1 MTLHA
6 SSIKWKERCTY
17 ACFPYWKLQSKNY
30 PVIYIRLP
38 SFCPSTSQYRLTDF
52 LAGVICKKKIW
63 ELKITFVNVQTYSC
77 LKHFLYFRHCW
88 NEMLSRNFCILQF
101 YFISFVLFSLFLS
114 LFSFPFWTWMMGFY
128 CCCCIFVENKIFR
141 EKAPYEFFVFFFS
154 CAALPHRMSG
164 RNKINLN
171 QKKLQSCNKTSF
183 SLSCPSFLCVF
194 HNTNFSFL
202 LFLLIY
208 FRKWDLF
215 SSFRPDIMPLCNFIC
230 AAQRTKKLKTFF
242 LDVTIERAPK
252 NYFQYACINF
262 IPDIRQT
269 LISAL
274 CCWFFSCSFRVLFLF
289 FIFFFSLRFL
299 CLLME
304 LRS

>member
-1 MTLHA
+1 M
-6 SSIKWKERCTY
+6 
-17 ACFPYWKLQSKNY
+17 
-30 PVIYIRLP
+30 P

-101 YFISFVLFSLFLS
+101 YFISFVLLSPSSS
-114 LFSFPFWTWMMGFY
+114 LFSRFLFGPEWWVFIVVVAFSSRIKY
-128 CCCCIFVENKIFR
+128 FVKKHHMNFL
-141 EKAPYEFFVFFFS
+141 FFS

-242 LDVTIERAPK
+242 
-252 NYFQYACINF
+252 F
-262 IPDIRQT
+262 
-269 LISAL
+269 
-274 CCWFFSCSFRVLFLF
+274 W
-289 FIFFFSLRFL
+289 
-299 CLLME
+299 M
-304 LRS
+304 

>member
-1 MTLHA
+1 MKC
-6 SSIKWKERCTY
+6 SPGI
-17 ACFPYWKLQSKNY
+17 
-30 PVIYIRLP
+30 
-38 SFCPSTSQYRLTDF
+38 
-52 LAGVICKKKIW
+52 
-63 ELKITFVNVQTYSC
+63 FVYYN
-77 LKHFLYFRHCW
+77 
-88 NEMLSRNFCILQF
+88 
-101 YFISFVLFSLFLS
+101 FISFHLFSPFSLS
-114 LFSFPFWTWMMGFY
+114 LSIARFLFGPEWWVFI
-128 CCCCIFVENKIFR
+128 CCCIFVENIFR
-141 EKAPYEFFVFFFS
+141 EKAPYEIFFS
-154 CAALPHRMSG
+154 CAALPLRMSG

-183 SLSCPSFLCVF
+183 SLSCPSFLCAF

-230 AAQRTKKLKTFF
+230 AAQRTNKIKTFF

-289 FIFFFSLRFL
+289 FIFFFSLRFF

>member
-1 MTLHA
+1 MKC
-6 SSIKWKERCTY
+6 SPGI
-17 ACFPYWKLQSKNY
+17 
-30 PVIYIRLP
+30 
-38 SFCPSTSQYRLTDF
+38 
-52 LAGVICKKKIW
+52 
-63 ELKITFVNVQTYSC
+63 FVYYN
-77 LKHFLYFRHCW
+77 
-88 NEMLSRNFCILQF
+88 
-101 YFISFVLFSLFLS
+101 FISFHLFCSLSSS
-114 LFSFPFWTWMMGFY
+114 LFSRFLFGPEWWVFIVVVAFSSRIKY
-128 CCCCIFVENKIFR
+128 FVKKHHIKFL
-141 EKAPYEFFVFFFS
+141 FFS